1 MHIQNTTQSDQRH
14 TRSDLVRLANTA
26 MVEHGLEPE
35 FPESVT
41 EELSAITVSAKE
53 ADPSIQDLTSLLW
66 CSIDN
71 NDSLDLD
78 QLTVAEFDAAGGIKM
93 RVAVADVDALVK
105 RDSLLDLH
113 ARFNTTSIYTSG
125 RIFPML
131 PPLLST
137 NLTSLNQGVDRLAL
151 VTEMSF
157 KADGTLSGSTVYR
170 AIVHNKAKLA
180 YDQVSAWLE
189 DPALLPESM
198 ATVPGLED
206 QLRAQDKLAQQL
218 RTRRH
223 LAGALTFETF
233 QPRAIFENE
242 KIVTIVQ
249 QVQNRA
255 RQLIEEM
262 MIMTNSCNALFLTQH
277 GVVSLRRMVRSPERW
292 QRIVEFAKTFG
303 ASLPNAPDS
312 AALAAF
318 LIERHKADPLRFPDL
333 SMVIIKLMGRGEY
346 VAGSPDGDRLGH
358 FGLAVQNYTHS
369 TAPNRRYPDLITSR
383 QIKAALVGLPSPYSD
398 ADIVSIALHCTEQA
412 AAAQKVERQLRKSEA
427 VLLLESRI
435 GQSFDA
441 IVTGSA
447 DTGVWVRIIAPP
459 VEGKLDKG
467 ADSLKVGDTL
477 RVTLVSTNFERGFI
491 DFRVADELNQ

>member
-1 MHIQNTTQSDQRH
+1 
-14 TRSDLVRLANTA
+14 

-35 FPESVT
+35 FPESVAQ
-41 EELSAITVSAKE
+41 ELASITALAKKT
-53 ADPSIQDLTSLLW
+53 DPTIQDLTSLLW

-78 QLTVAEFDAAGGIKM
+78 QLTVAEFDADGAIKM

-105 RDSLLDLH
+105 KDSLLDLH
-113 ARFNTTSIYTSG
+113 ARRNTTSVYTSG

-137 NLTSLNQGVDRLAL
+137 DLTSLNQGVDRLAI

-170 AIVHNKAKLA
+170 AVVHSKAKLA
-180 YDQVSAWLE
+180 YDLVSAWIE
-189 DPALLPESM
+189 DPKQLPESI
-198 ATVPGLED
+198 AAVPGLEE

-223 LAGALTFETF
+223 LSGALRFETF
-233 QPRAIFENE
+233 QPRAIFENGKVVE
-242 KIVTIVQ
+242 IVQ

-262 MIMTNSCNALFLTQH
+262 MIMTNSCNALFLTNH

-292 QRIVEFAKTFG
+292 ERIVEFAKTFG
-303 ASLPNAPDS
+303 TSLPDAADS
-312 AALAAF
+312 AALASF

-333 SMVIIKLMGRGEY
+333 SMVIIKLMGGGEY
-346 VAGSPDGDRLGH
+346 VAGSPGGEPLGH

-383 QIKAALVGLPSPYSD
+383 QIKAVLAGLPSPYSD
-398 ADIVSIALHCTEQA
+398 ADIGSIALHCTKQA
-412 AAAQKVERQLRKSEA
+412 AAARKVERQLRKSEA
-427 VLLLESRI
+427 VLLLETQI

-447 DTGVWVRIIAPP
+447 DRGVWVRIITPP
-459 VEGKLDKG
+459 VEGKLDEG
-467 ADSLKVGDTL
+467 AESLKVGDTL

-491 DFRVADELNQ
+491 DFRVANEFNQ